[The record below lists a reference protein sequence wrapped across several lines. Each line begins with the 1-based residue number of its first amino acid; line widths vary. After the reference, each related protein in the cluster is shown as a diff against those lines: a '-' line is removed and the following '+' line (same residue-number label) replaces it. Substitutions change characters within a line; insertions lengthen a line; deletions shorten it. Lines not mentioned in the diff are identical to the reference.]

1 MSTSSASVD
10 GWHLVDGH
18 DDSDNDA
25 FDDDIDRDD
34 AHSDVASESDD
45 EIDVE
50 LSLASSAASMPAAA
64 AVSSSSSSSTS
75 SSSLSSSTL
84 ALPVSTS
91 SVTTTTST
99 SSSLK
104 RLYNV
109 RKNKLLGSLYN
120 TYSTYVT
127 GSLSTLHP
135 LEPVWLLGRVFASAS
150 SALSSTA
157 EPGSSTS
164 PAEQSFMVHDD
175 AVVTATTTAA
185 GGAAGSASS
194 LPPHLREFLEHFR
207 SLLFCSYRKNFPP
220 IVGTHFSTDAGWGCM
235 LRTGQMMLARTILVL
250 LYGADWRLSDVDVS
264 SPYSPYR
271 RVVRW
276 FTDEP
281 NDAPFSIHQLLA
293 VQRSARAHAGVEQMK
308 LSAGSWFT
316 PTEVSCILRDV
327 VALHQAEVE
336 GLFVHVARDGE
347 LNRRTLLATADLAVW
362 RPALVLIPVRLGVE
376 SLHESYLAPLR
387 KLFQMPQSLGVFG
400 GRPRQSFYFV
410 GIQGDDVLYL
420 DPHLVQNYQAP
431 NVKFDDST
439 NHLSVPQRMKLCDV
453 DPSMTIGLLLR
464 SRADFDMLMMQLD
477 AFVKAGVHVVSVV
490 DRDDEALAA
499 SAPLS
504 RTTSLQRRAVS
515 MAAGEV
521 VRTRAAGGNSRKSSD
536 PVVLTVVETT
546 PGKDVEAPPAV
557 RPPSPSAAA
566 ATASSSPFDIA
577 ESRFCDNEDAVRA
590 LDASGAL
597 IQWLVKKKWT
607 IVQHL
612 PAVGKPYVADDSS
625 DSGGLLARWRTPA
638 AGAVRRDESGGHV
651 ELRVD
656 SSESTKNVA
665 TAFVLAH
672 AQGVHVHFRPQ
683 LEVMFERDDFDAHR
697 WRISVRHYA
706 HLKPGTA
713 SAVTLLTA
721 GLSLVVAAGSL
732 TKYARDAPLLVDEV
746 WQVLGVDKDPISGT
760 PPSISSSTSTAVSEP
775 PLEEGWL

>member
-1 MSTSSASVD
+1 
-10 GWHLVDGH
+10 
-18 DDSDNDA
+18 
-25 FDDDIDRDD
+25 
-34 AHSDVASESDD
+34 
-45 EIDVE
+45 
-50 LSLASSAASMPAAA
+50 
-64 AVSSSSSSSTS
+64 
-75 SSSLSSSTL
+75 
-84 ALPVSTS
+84 
-91 SVTTTTST
+91 
-99 SSSLK
+99 
-104 RLYNV
+104 
-109 RKNKLLGSLYN
+109 
-120 TYSTYVT
+120 
-127 GSLSTLHP
+127 
-135 LEPVWLLGRVFASAS
+135 
-150 SALSSTA
+150 
-157 EPGSSTS
+157 
-164 PAEQSFMVHDD
+164 
-175 AVVTATTTAA
+175 
-185 GGAAGSASS
+185 
-194 LPPHLREFLEHFR
+194 LREFLEHFR

-293 VQRSARAHAGVEQMK
+293 VQRSARTHAGVEQMK

-347 LNRRTLLATADLAVW
+347 LNRRTLLATADLAAW

-439 NHLSVPQRMKLCDV
+439 NHLQVPQRMKLCDV

-490 DRDDEALAA
+490 DRDDEVLAA

-504 RTTSLQRRAVS
+504 RTASLQRRAVS
-515 MAAGEV
+515 MAAGEI
-521 VRTRAAGGNSRKSSD
+521 VRTRAAGGGPRKSSD

-546 PGKDVEAPPAV
+546 PLAPAKDVDAPPAV
-557 RPPSPSAAA
+557 RPPSPSASAAAAAA
-566 ATASSSPFDIA
+566 ATASSSSPFDIA

-638 AGAVRRDESGGHV
+638 AGAVRRDDGGGGHV